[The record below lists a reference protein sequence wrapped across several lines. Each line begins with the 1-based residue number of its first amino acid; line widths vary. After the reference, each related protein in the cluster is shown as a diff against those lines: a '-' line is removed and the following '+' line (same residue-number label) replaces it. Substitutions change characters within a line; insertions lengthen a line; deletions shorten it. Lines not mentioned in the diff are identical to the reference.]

1 MGLLSRNLLF
11 FVKTCEREISD
22 FDSKNLTNSKFLAIL
37 LIMNEPFYTK
47 KIYTIEEL
55 KEKLTPIFD
64 SAPVYKAIL
73 FGSYARGEANEKS
86 DVDII
91 IDSRGE
97 LLNFN
102 FFGVMGYSEEAVE
115 KYVDMY
121 EISELL
127 EGSPV
132 LASINNNEGV
142 VIYER

>member
-1 MGLLSRNLLF
+1 
-11 FVKTCEREISD
+11 
-22 FDSKNLTNSKFLAIL
+22 
-37 LIMNEPFYTK
+37 MNEPFYTK